1 MKGILEFNLPEEQQ
15 EFETAVS
22 AGRMKSLLWDISQ
35 EIFRPARKHGYSD
48 HRMKQFLDTDGELK
62 EEVAEAIGVLEQ
74 MFYEFVREHNV
85 EID

>member
-48 HRMKQFLDTDGELK
+48 YRMKQFLDTDGELK